1 MARLVG
7 INHIALEVG
16 DVDEALAWYGRFFE
30 FELRGRAGRRMAF
43 IDMGDQFIAV
53 AAGREQPPDRD
64 RHFGLVVDG
73 KEAVRAALRDA
84 GVDVQRSGSL
94 DFDDPWGNHVQVV
107 DYGDVQFTKTPE
119 VLRAMKLEA
128 SRRPTRRSAR
138 SATAGWPG
146 RRLALLLPGDGQ
158 AVAPAEPLEVRADH
172 PLHPLV
178 TLGVGRTDRKRERPI
193 VRVQFATAEVELDV
207 AAVLAE
213 RRVDLVSEVLA
224 ELTHVRH
231 RLVGGHVGT

>member
-73 KEAVRAALRDA
+73 KEGVRAALRNA
-84 GVDVQRSGSL
+84 GVEVQRSGSL

-119 VLRAMKLEA
+119 VLRAMKL
-128 SRRPTRRSAR
+128 
-138 SATAGWPG
+138 
-146 RRLALLLPGDGQ
+146 DG
-158 AVAPAEPLEVRADH
+158 LEKTYAA
-172 PLHPLV
+172 
-178 TLGVGRTDRKRERPI
+178 KREIRD
-193 VRVQFATAEVELDV
+193 RG
-207 AAVLAE
+207 LA
-213 RRVDLVSEVLA
+213 
-224 ELTHVRH
+224 
-231 RLVGGHVGT
+231 G

>member
-53 AAGREQPPDRD
+53 AGGRSQPPDDD

-73 KEAVRAALRDA
+73 KEAVRAALREA

-107 DYGDVQFTKTPE
+107 DYRDIQFKKTPE
-119 VLRAMKLEA
+119 VLRAMKLDGLEKTDA
-128 SRRPTRRSAR
+128 AQREIRDRGL
-138 SATAGWPG
+138 AG
-146 RRLALLLPGDGQ
+146 
-158 AVAPAEPLEVRADH
+158 
-172 PLHPLV
+172 
-178 TLGVGRTDRKRERPI
+178 
-193 VRVQFATAEVELDV
+193 
-207 AAVLAE
+207 
-213 RRVDLVSEVLA
+213 
-224 ELTHVRH
+224 
-231 RLVGGHVGT
+231 